1 MFFMIFSVLVLTCI
15 ALLPVLSDPE
25 ERRVWFT
32 RLCLCRGWRARGQDE
47 PEGCVSLKRSLCVDA
62 THTYGTRLH
71 TYVLVPSIHSLT
83 HSLINSSRSHTRES
97 QGHIPG
103 SEDAHYILSPLQ
115 EEEIRE
121 SFIKDRL
128 EAYSMVRI
136 PTYLPT

>member
-1 MFFMIFSVLVLTCI
+1 MIFSVLVLTCI

-71 TYVLVPSIHSLT
+71 TYVLVPSTHSLT
-83 HSLINSSRSHTRES
+83 HHAATPGRVRCTYPGVRTLITFYRLYKRKRFANLSSRTVWRL
-97 QGHIPG
+97 IPW
-103 SEDAHYILSPLQ
+103 Y
-115 EEEIRE
+115 
-121 SFIKDRL
+121 
-128 EAYSMVRI
+128 AYL
-136 PTYLPT
+136 PTYLHDYMIT